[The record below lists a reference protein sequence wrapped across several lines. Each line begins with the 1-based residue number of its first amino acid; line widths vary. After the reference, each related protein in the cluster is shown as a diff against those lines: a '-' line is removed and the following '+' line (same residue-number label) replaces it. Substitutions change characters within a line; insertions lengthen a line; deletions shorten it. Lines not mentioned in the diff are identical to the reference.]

1 MENLCLIRGPGSS
14 PPGATGARVWSKGNR
29 ASAPPAAMAEHVKLE
44 GHNQEYYAAVR
55 QSETGLYAV
64 TWRECQ
70 DRWWSEK
77 KGVCGTVLAVRG
89 LSVRQRRTGL
99 LACDCVRTGVAEL

>member
-1 MENLCLIRGPGSS
+1 MAPEALLQGPQVHEC
-14 PPGATGARVWSKGNR
+14 GARETEPVP
-29 ASAPPAAMAEHVKLE
+29 PPAAMAEHVKLE